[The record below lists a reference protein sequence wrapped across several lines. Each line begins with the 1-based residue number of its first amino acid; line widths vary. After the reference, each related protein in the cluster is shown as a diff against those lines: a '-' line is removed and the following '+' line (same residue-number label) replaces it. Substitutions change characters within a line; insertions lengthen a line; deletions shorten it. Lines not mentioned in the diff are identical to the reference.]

1 MRIHGILT
9 TNSTIQFRQTHPA
22 VFFETQVGGCRA
34 EAEAAPGGGFEQ
46 GDGRGAGDF
55 ATTKT
60 SGFQV
65 SGVVFCLYIYIHT
78 VVNYQ
83 WYLVMID
90 YESITLP
97 MTCGEFCS
105 RSCFFNNIWYLIY
118 AYGGWWDI
126 SVNISVARNGC
137 YRLAISADVGE
148 INGVDFAMDRT
159 SVFHFQ
165 HLRMGKHK
173 NHILYWK

>member
-1 MRIHGILT
+1 
-9 TNSTIQFRQTHPA
+9 
-22 VFFETQVGGCRA
+22 
-34 EAEAAPGGGFEQ
+34 
-46 GDGRGAGDF
+46 
-55 ATTKT
+55 
-60 SGFQV
+60 V
-65 SGVVFCLYIYIHT
+65 SGVVFCLYIYTYCSKLSMISGYDRLW
-78 VVNYQ
+78 VNHFTNDLWWILFQ
-83 WYLVMID
+83 KL
-90 YESITLP
+90 
-97 MTCGEFCS
+97 
-105 RSCFFNNIWYLIY
+105 FFNNIWYLIY